1 MTIGRR
7 ATKQQTTSMISC
19 LPVRALPGD
28 LGRICHRLFIA
39 ISMLVVLCCTE
50 TRSARPEHAWRID
63 ETQTVIGFKIEAA
76 GFPTTRG
83 RFNHYTGRILIDF
96 EHPAKSF
103 ASFTVDSASVDLGSP
118 SFNDFVKSPVLL
130 NADRFPTLSFTST
143 VVEKLDARTARVTG
157 SLMMLRVWRRV
168 DLDQRGPRRHGC
180 CPWCR
185 EPYVHL
191 LGMPCHRA
199 SGSVHQSWSRD

>member
-1 MTIGRR
+1 
-7 ATKQQTTSMISC
+7 MISC

-28 LGRICHRLFIA
+28 LGRICRRLFIA
-39 ISMLVVLCCTE
+39 ISTVVVLCCTE

-76 GFPTTRG
+76 GFPTTLG
-83 RFNHYTGRILIDF
+83 RFNHYAGRILIDF

-103 ASFTVDSASVDLGSP
+103 TSFTVDSASVDLGSP

-143 VVEKLDARTARVTG
+143 VVDKLDARTARVTG
-157 SLMMLRVWRRV
+157 SLTMLGVTRPITLTVNV
-168 DLDQRGPRRHGC
+168 DVDPLAKKRTVAFLATGTIMRS
-180 CPWCR
+180 
-185 EPYVHL
+185 EF
-191 LGMPCHRA
+191 GMIFGIPLVDDALELTVKTRA
-199 SGSVHQSWSRD
+199 LTDG

>member
-1 MTIGRR
+1 
-7 ATKQQTTSMISC
+7 MISC

-28 LGRICHRLFIA
+28 LGRICRRPSIA
-39 ISMLVVLCCTE
+39 VSMLVVLCRTE

-76 GFPTTRG
+76 GFPTTLG
-83 RFNHYTGRILIDF
+83 RFNHYAGRILIDF

-103 ASFTVDSASVDLGSP
+103 TSFTVDFASVDLGSP

-143 VVEKLDARTARVTG
+143 VVDKLDARTARVTG
-157 SLMMLRVWRRV
+157 SLTMLGVWRRV
-168 DLDQRGPRRHGC
+168 DH
-180 CPWCR
+180 
-185 EPYVHL
+185 
-191 LGMPCHRA
+191 
-199 SGSVHQSWSRD
+199 